1 MADNYDGPALGEQ
14 SGDESGLFAA
24 GAESHTGATRVN
36 GGHPKVRA
44 EENGA
49 GENSA
54 VHGAAVEV
62 VTEQSAPPKHP
73 AAGTLGGL
81 LSGLVREA
89 RPKQW
94 MKNILVLAVPFTAG
108 KILDPGAL
116 LATLLA
122 FAVFSMAASGI
133 YFINDAKDVESDRAH
148 PTKRNRPI
156 AAGLVPLP
164 VAYVVATVLLA
175 GSVAISAL
183 ISVPLAIVMV
193 VYVAV
198 QLGYCFGLKHQPV
211 IDMCIVSSGFLLRT
225 VAGGAAAQLYISPWF
240 LLVTAF
246 GALFMVAGKRY
257 AEIILA
263 ERTGAKI
270 RKSLESYSASYLR
283 FVWALSAAVVIMTY
297 SQWAYT
303 NREISSVWAMVSIV
317 PFSITILRY
326 AVDVDRGTAGAPE
339 EVVLKDKLLI
349 VLGVLLGLCL
359 LLAFYKKQFLGL
371 G

>member
-1 MADNYDGPALGEQ
+1 MADNNEIRSALDEQAEDTDHSNAGTPSPATVNG
-14 SGDESGLFAA
+14 
-24 GAESHTGATRVN
+24 SHTELRAEVN
-36 GGHPKVRA
+36 GVA
-44 EENGA
+44 DSSAASNGA
-49 GENSA
+49 HSA
-54 VHGAAVEV
+54 VI
-62 VTEQSAPPKHP
+62 TEEPTPTKHP

-81 LSGLVREA
+81 LLGLVREA

-94 MKNILVLAVPFTAG
+94 VKNVLVLAVPFTAG
-108 KILDPGAL
+108 KILAPEVL
-116 LATLLA
+116 LETALA
-122 FAVFSMAASGI
+122 FVVFSMAASGI
-133 YFINDAKDVESDRAH
+133 YFVNDAKDVESDRAH

-164 VAYVVATVLLA
+164 IAYAVAALLLA
-175 GSVAISAL
+175 GAVLISAL
-183 ISVPLAIVMV
+183 ISAPLVVVMV
-193 VYVAV
+193 VYIGV

-225 VAGGAAAQLYISPWF
+225 VAGGAAATLYISPWF

-263 ERTGAKI
+263 EKTGAKI

-317 PFSITILRY
+317 PFSISILRY
-326 AVDVDRGTAGAPE
+326 AVDVDRGAAGAPD
-339 EVVLKDKLLI
+339 EVVLKDKMLL
-349 VLGVLLGLCL
+349 VLGALLGLCL
-359 LLAFYKKQFLGL
+359 LLAFYKRQFL
-371 G
+371 

>member
-1 MADNYDGPALGEQ
+1 VADNNETRSVMSEQ
-14 SGDESGLFAA
+14 SGESESALLPDDAEGIAKSSPLTESAA
-24 GAESHTGATRVN
+24 ARN
-36 GGHPKVRA
+36 GSGSDVAVAA
-44 EENGA
+44 EE
-49 GENSA
+49 EPPS
-54 VHGAAVEV
+54 E
-62 VTEQSAPPKHP
+62 APRSPK
-73 AAGTLGGL
+73 AGTPIGL
-81 LSGLVREA
+81 LTGLVREA

-94 MKNILVLAVPFTAG
+94 VKNVLVLAVPFIAG
-108 KILDPGAL
+108 KILDPAVLLDTVGA
-116 LATLLA
+116 
-122 FAVFSMAASGI
+122 FVVFSMAASGI
-133 YFINDAKDVESDRAH
+133 YFVNDAKDVESDRAH

-164 VAYVVATVLLA
+164 LAYVVAVLLLG
-175 GSVAISAL
+175 GSVVISAL
-183 ISVPLAIVMV
+183 VSTPLAIVMA

-225 VAGGAAAQLYISPWF
+225 VAGGAAAKLYISPWF

-263 ERTGAKI
+263 EKTGAKI

-303 NREISSVWAMVSIV
+303 NREVSSIWAMVSIV
-317 PFSITILRY
+317 PFSVALLRY
-326 AVDVDRGTAGAPE
+326 AVDVDKGTAGEPE
-339 EVVLKDKLLI
+339 EVVFKDKLLI
-349 VLGVLLGLCL
+349 VLGLALAGCL
-359 LLAFYKKQFLGL
+359 LMAFYKKILFF
-371 G
+371 